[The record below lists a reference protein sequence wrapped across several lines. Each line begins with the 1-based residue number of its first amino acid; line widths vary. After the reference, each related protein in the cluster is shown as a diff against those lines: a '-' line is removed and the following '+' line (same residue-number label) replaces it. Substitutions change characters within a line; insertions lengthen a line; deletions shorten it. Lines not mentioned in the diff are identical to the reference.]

1 MGGGWRRNKKQVD
14 VYIDIWLPYPDALI
28 AGKLCGP
35 SGPCRY
41 ALRKLPGQQDNEIT
55 NEYLMRH
62 VVPQAKKRLGEEMA
76 LVLALPL
83 LWAAFEDE
91 KLKLSPAPEEAS
103 TQVPK
108 TVALLHP
115 ALQDRIIRSYKSAF
129 GELPGSIS
137 NPVMKIPIVPQGYG
151 DQLYISELLTVDDD
165 PADRG
170 GVSGGRQQ
178 KRGQL
183 QSRSLL
189 HKLVATTWSR

>member
-1 MGGGWRRNKKQVD
+1 MD

-41 ALRKLPGQQDNEIT
+41 ALRKLPGQDNEIT

-76 LVLALPL
+76 LVLTLPL

-103 TQVPK
+103 TQVAK

-115 ALQDRIIRSYKSAF
+115 ALQDRIIKSYKSVYDD
-129 GELPGSIS
+129 LPSS
-137 NPVMKIPIVPQGYG
+137 TNYPVMMIPIE
-151 DQLYISELLTVDDD
+151 ST
-165 PADRG
+165 
-170 GVSGGRQQ
+170 
-178 KRGQL
+178 
-183 QSRSLL
+183 
-189 HKLVATTWSR
+189 